1 MFISHIN
8 MATFFNQSWPSSGH
22 LVP

>member
-8 MATFFNQSWPSSGH
+8 KATFFNQSWPSSGH
-22 LVP
+22 LVS